1 MYCFCIMFIDFIFLV
16 LILLFQESFLNE
28 GHSLKYVIIILTSFF
43 IIMSFLLFCIK
54 KTILSNILMF
64 TYEGGSGLYL
74 LISVFFQVKE
84 MITNNNNRYKKE
96 YRDNNY
102 QTIVLISFIATIF
115 LKIFSYY
122 NLKEYCKMVDKRE
135 TFIRDNQHEEF
146 LEDLQNV
153 LLTENTNDNNID
165 NKKLGNSAIDME
177 KDIIEI
183 YSEHIQNIKK
193 NKK

>member
-102 QTIVLISFIATIF
+102 QTIVLISSIATIF

-122 NLKEYCKMVDKRE
+122 NLKEYCKIVDKRE

-153 LLTENTNDNNID
+153 LLNENSNNK
-165 NKKLGNSAIDME
+165 NNKLGNSAIDME
-177 KDIIEI
+177 QDIIEI
-183 YSEHIQNIKK
+183 YAEHIQNM
-193 NKK
+193 NKKK

>member
-102 QTIVLISFIATIF
+102 QTIVLISSIATIF

-153 LLTENTNDNNID
+153 LLNENSNNK
-165 NKKLGNSAIDME
+165 NNKLGNSAIDME

-183 YSEHIQNIKK
+183 YSEHIQNM
-193 NKK
+193 NKKK

>member
-1 MYCFCIMFIDFIFLV
+1 MFIDFIFL
-16 LILLFQESFLNE
+16 LIILLFQESYLND
-28 GHSLKYVIIILTSFF
+28 GHSVKYVIIILSSFF
-43 IIMSFLLFCIK
+43 VVMSILLFCIN
-54 KTILSNILMF
+54 KTILTKLLMF

-74 LISVFFQVKE
+74 LISIIFQLKE
-84 MITNNNNRYKKE
+84 MIIKNDIRYKKE
-96 YRDNNY
+96 YREKNY
-102 QTIVLISFIATIF
+102 QTIILISSIATIF
-115 LKIFSYY
+115 LKIFAYV
-122 NLKEYCKMVDKRE
+122 NLKEYCEKLDKRE
-135 TFIRDNQHEEF
+135 SFIRDNQHEEF

>member
-74 LISVFFQVKE
+74 LISVFFQLIE

-102 QTIVLISFIATIF
+102 QTIVLISSIATIF

-153 LLTENTNDNNID
+153 LLNENSNNK
-165 NKKLGNSAIDME
+165 NNKLGNSAIDME
-177 KDIIEI
+177 QDIIEI
-183 YSEHIQNIKK
+183 YAEHIQNM
-193 NKK
+193 NKKK

>member
-96 YRDNNY
+96 YQDNNY
-102 QTIVLISFIATIF
+102 QTIVLISSIATIF

-153 LLTENTNDNNID
+153 LLNENSNNK
-165 NKKLGNSAIDME
+165 NNKLGNSAIDME
-177 KDIIEI
+177 QDIIEI
-183 YSEHIQNIKK
+183 YAEHIQNM
-193 NKK
+193 NKKK

>member
-102 QTIVLISFIATIF
+102 QTIVLISSIATIF

-153 LLTENTNDNNID
+153 LLNENSNNK
-165 NKKLGNSAIDME
+165 NNKLGNSAIDME
-177 KDIIEI
+177 QDIIEI
-183 YSEHIQNIKK
+183 YAEHIQNM
-193 NKK
+193 NKKK

>member
-96 YRDNNY
+96 YLDNNY
-102 QTIVLISFIATIF
+102 QTIVLISSIATIF

-153 LLTENTNDNNID
+153 LLNENSNNK
-165 NKKLGNSAIDME
+165 NNKLGNSAIDME
-177 KDIIEI
+177 QDIIEI
-183 YSEHIQNIKK
+183 YAEHIQNM
-193 NKK
+193 NKKK

>member
-102 QTIVLISFIATIF
+102 QTIVLISSIATIF

-135 TFIRDNQHEEF
+135 TFIRNNQHEETHSYSHCSCTDARF
-146 LEDLQNV
+146 LRLRRQSRSR
-153 LLTENTNDNNID
+153 LRQGRSGRSG
-165 NKKLGNSAIDME
+165 KCGR
-177 KDIIEI
+177 
-183 YSEHIQNIKK
+183 
-193 NKK
+193 

>member
-1 MYCFCIMFIDFIFLV
+1 MFIDFIFLL

-28 GHSLKYVIIILTSFF
+28 GHSIKYVIIILSSFF
-43 IIMSFLLFCIK
+43 VIMSLLLFCIK
-54 KTILSNILMF
+54 KTILTKLLMF

-102 QTIVLISFIATIF
+102 QTIVLISSIATIF

-153 LLTENTNDNNID
+153 LLNENSNNK
-165 NKKLGNSAIDME
+165 NNKLGNSAIDME
-177 KDIIEI
+177 QDIIEI
-183 YSEHIQNIKK
+183 YAEHIQNM
-193 NKK
+193 NKKK